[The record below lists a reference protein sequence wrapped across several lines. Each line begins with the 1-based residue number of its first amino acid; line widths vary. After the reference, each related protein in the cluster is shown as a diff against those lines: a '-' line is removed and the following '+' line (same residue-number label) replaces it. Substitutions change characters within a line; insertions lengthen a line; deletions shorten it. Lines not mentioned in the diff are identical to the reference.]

1 MLGGWSEANP
11 RQRNRNPYLKIIK
24 AKKKKKKKKN
34 KPGGCGSSNEGLPSK
49 EETLN
54 SNPSTI

>member
-24 AKKKKKKKKN
+24 AKKKKKTSQAGVAQVMRACLARRR
-34 KPGGCGSSNEGLPSK
+34 P
-49 EETLN
+49 
-54 SNPSTI
+54 